1 MNLKDTKPGLID
13 CCQICYSKAIYEVLD
28 LGYSGLCDSLL
39 TNFQLNLLEK
49 NYPLKLMRCRK
60 CHLLQLNY
68 VVDNEEV
75 FHKEYPYKSGIT
87 KPLKE
92 LLHSTSK
99 YCVKNF
105 NFTKKPLAID
115 IGSNDGTLLE
125 GFKKHNFKVL
135 GVEPTNIAQIANKKG
150 IKTIQKFFEK
160 DAINLIKQNY
170 KKADVITGTNIFAH
184 INKLDTFMKGVKSLI
199 NPKSGIF
206 LTESHYAGNIIDQ
219 MQFDSIYHEHLRF
232 FLLKPL
238 ILLLKNYG
246 FKIVDAAK
254 IPNYA
259 GSIRIAATLNKKA
272 KIKKSVKK
280 ILDEENRK
288 NFYKTSKYINFSK
301 NVNKVRKNL
310 SQLLWSLKLKNKRIV
325 GVGCPGRSI
334 TLLSYCNITNQ
345 IIDYIAEQSTSLKLN
360 MFTPTTH
367 IKIIDEKNMIKK
379 QPDYAL
385 ILSWHYGK
393 SVMKNLRKKGYK
405 GKFII
410 PLPSPKIMN

>member
-1 MNLKDTKPGLID
+1 MSLKDTKPGLINS
-13 CCQICYSKAIYEVLD
+13 CQICYSKSVYEVLD

-39 TNFQLNLLEK
+39 ENYQLNLLEK
-49 NYPLKLMRCRK
+49 NYPLKLIKCKK

-68 VVDNEEV
+68 VVDNQEV

-87 KPLKE
+87 KPLRE

-105 NFTKKPLAID
+105 NFTKNPLAID

-125 GFKKHNFKVL
+125 GFKKLNFKVL
-135 GVEPTNIAQIANKKG
+135 GVEPTNISKIANKKG
-150 IKTIQKFFEK
+150 IKTLQKFFEK
-160 DAINLIKQNY
+160 DAINFIKKNY

-184 INKLDTFMKGVKSLI
+184 VNKLDTFMKGVKVLI
-199 NPKSGIF
+199 NPKSGLF
-206 LTESHYAGNIIDQ
+206 VTESHYAVNIINQ

-238 ILLLKNYG
+238 ILLLKKYG
-246 FKIVDAAK
+246 FKVIDATK

-259 GSIRIAATLNKKA
+259 GSIRITATLNHKMKT
-272 KIKKSVKK
+272 KDSVKK
-280 ILDEENRK
+280 ILNEENK
-288 NFYKTSKYINFSK
+288 KGFYKEKKYLSFSK
-301 NVNKVRKNL
+301 NVHKVRKNL
-310 SQLLWSLKLKNKRIV
+310 SNLLWQLKLKNKKIV

-345 IIDYIAEQSTSLKLN
+345 IIDYIAEQSSSLKLN

-385 ILSWHYGK
+385 ILSWHYGE
-393 SVMKNLRKKGYK
+393 SVIKNLKKKGFK

-410 PLPSPKIMN
+410 PLPYPRIKD